1 MWYDC
6 DTWQMISPF
15 AIRDR
20 TSFEI
25 VFPFLNH
32 INIAPN
38 YFRIYSEPKVI
49 VMLMLEELI
58 GALSQI
64 PLLLRHLIAGSYT
77 LFGAHDFKV
86 SEHVI
91 ERKWCFSPLVIQ
103 LMWYIRKQFFTTVSV
118 EMLIW
123 LLEFYVI
130 SFLPVCSISATLSWL
145 FFRRYRLFHY
155 SIWNVV
161 PCAKMCHIFNSVVL
175 KLSFSGNILY
185 LK

>member
-1 MWYDC
+1 
-6 DTWQMISPF
+6 MISPF

-64 PLLLRHLIAGSYT
+64 PLLFAAPDRRLI
-77 LFGAHDFKV
+77 H
-86 SEHVI
+86 
-91 ERKWCFSPLVIQ
+91 
-103 LMWYIRKQFFTTVSV
+103 TVWS
-118 EMLIW
+118 
-123 LLEFYVI
+123 
-130 SFLPVCSISATLSWL
+130 T
-145 FFRRYRLFHY
+145 
-155 SIWNVV
+155 
-161 PCAKMCHIFNSVVL
+161 
-175 KLSFSGNILY
+175 
-185 LK
+185 